1 MDNNGQPT
9 QATTFGLPV
18 IEGMGNADLSQA
30 DHRNKRCC
38 DCNCDCGQTLV
49 NTFADI
55 VSEKLHHI
63 YEHISLQQKQLERVE
78 GLLMSVVAIR
88 YPELKRKIH
97 PTTGV
102 ELTATAN
109 DLDDDDQNDT
119 PKKRRRIYSHDI
131 SNKINTTLEPLFE
144 ENWKINKEREREIG
158 QKLAEDIGVEMSEGI
173 TIVKSF
179 WHRSRGN
186 SKRLY
191 TQLDDYRAGLEHIL
205 SFDADKKQEAL
216 VRFKLESEEVVRSD
230 IAELVK
236 ILDDMKK
243 KGSGRTAVKGKKNLK
258 KISEVPIKTLKGR
271 ASSLCNHFYAMVQS
285 GGNMDVLGAMEDSP
299 SPTQS
304 PTMTH
309 AHPHAH
315 LLHTGSI
322 TQPLMNAIQ
331 LSIPLGQQMS

>member
-1 MDNNGQPT
+1 MEGQPT
-9 QATTFGLPV
+9 QTTSFGQILPV
-18 IEGMGNADLSQA
+18 IEVMGNADMGGH

-55 VSEKLHHI
+55 VGEKLHHI
-63 YEHISLQQKQLERVE
+63 YEHISVQQKQIERVE
-78 GLLMSVVAIR
+78 NLLMSVVSIK

-97 PTTGV
+97 TPGGIDMNNSV
-102 ELTATAN
+102 

-131 SNKINTTLEPLFE
+131 SNKINTHLEPLFE
-144 ENWKINKEREREIG
+144 DSWKISKDKEREIG
-158 QKLAEDIGVEMSEGI
+158 QKLAEEINVEHSEGI

-205 SFDADKKQEAL
+205 SLDPEKKQEAL
-216 VRFKLESEEVVRSD
+216 ARFKLESEEVLRSD
-230 IAELVK
+230 IAELGK

-258 KISEVPIKTLKGR
+258 KIPDTPIKTLKGR
-271 ASSLCNHFYAMVQS
+271 ASSLCNHFYAMVNQ
-285 GGNMDVLGAMEDSP
+285 GGMDVLGGMDDSP
-299 SPTQS
+299 SPSNS
-304 PTMTH
+304 PTMSHTL
-309 AHPHAH
+309 HPHPYH
-315 LLHTGSI
+315 N
-322 TQPLMNAIQ
+322 TQPMMGGMQ
-331 LSIPLGQQMS
+331 LNMPMGQQMGQS